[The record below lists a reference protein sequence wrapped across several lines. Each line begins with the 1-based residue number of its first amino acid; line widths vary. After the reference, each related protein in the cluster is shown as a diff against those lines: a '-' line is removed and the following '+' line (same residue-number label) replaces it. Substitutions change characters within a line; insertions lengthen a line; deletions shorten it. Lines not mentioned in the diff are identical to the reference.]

1 MARKFMRAGLRQ
13 VVILGNGGHAKSVAD
28 AAGSAGYVVVG
39 FLGLAGDR
47 MLAAGSQELQS
58 LDEIDFESTEIALG
72 IGTNFVR
79 SRIAAEVMESYPRA
93 RFVTVIHVTAWVSPL
108 AQIAPGSV
116 VLAQASV
123 GPGAVLGFGTIM
135 NTGSSVDHDATMGSF
150 ASLGPGAR
158 SGGDVSIGERSMVG
172 LQAGILQGRSIG
184 KDSVVG
190 AKSLVIR
197 DIPDLTVGWGVP
209 CTPVRNRRRED
220 PYY

>member
-1 MARKFMRAGLRQ
+1 MSREPRQ

-28 AAGSAGYVVVG
+28 AAGSAGFVVSG
-39 FLGLAGDR
+39 FLRLAGDR
-47 MLAAGSQELQS
+47 KPDAGSQELQS
-58 LDEIDFESTEIALG
+58 LDEIDLESTEIALG
-72 IGTNFVR
+72 IGTNFAR
-79 SRIAAEVMESYPRA
+79 SRIAAEVMDSYPRA

-108 AQIAPGSV
+108 AKIAPGSV

-135 NTGSSVDHDATMGSF
+135 NTGSSLDHDATMDSF

-172 LQAGILQGRSIG
+172 LQAGILQGRTIG

-190 AKSLVIR
+190 AKSLVMR
-197 DIPDLTVGWGVP
+197 DIPDLTVAWGVP
-209 CTPVRNRRRED
+209 CEPVRNRSLEE

>member
-1 MARKFMRAGLRQ
+1 MSREPRQ

-28 AAGSAGYVVVG
+28 AAGSAGFVVSG
-39 FLGLAGDR
+39 FLRLAGDR
-47 MLAAGSQELQS
+47 KPDAGSQELQS
-58 LDEIDFESTEIALG
+58 LDEIDLESTEIALG
-72 IGTNFVR
+72 IGTNFAR
-79 SRIAAEVMESYPRA
+79 SRIAAEVMDSYPRA

-108 AQIAPGSV
+108 AKIAPGSV

-135 NTGSSVDHDATMGSF
+135 NTGSSVDHDATMDSF

-172 LQAGILQGRSIG
+172 LQAGILQGGSIG

-190 AKSLVIR
+190 AHSLVIK
-197 DIPDLTVGWGVP
+197 DIPDLTVAWGVP
-209 CTPVRNRRRED
+209 CTPVRNRSRED